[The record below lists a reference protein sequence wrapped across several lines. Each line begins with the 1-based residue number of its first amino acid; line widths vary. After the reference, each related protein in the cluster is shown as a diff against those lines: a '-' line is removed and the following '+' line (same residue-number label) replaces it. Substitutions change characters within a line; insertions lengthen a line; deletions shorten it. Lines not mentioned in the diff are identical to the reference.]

1 VRHRARPTRTPRTAL
16 RTLAT
21 AGALALTLAAC
32 DDDPGA
38 TDDTT
43 DEEAITG
50 PEDLED
56 LEDLE
61 GLDDLDELGDD
72 PFADLED
79 PNDLV
84 VDGVLSA
91 NGVVLPVPDGWRFD
105 EFAFASGY
113 ALALAPD
120 SEEQLGAEAVDPAT
134 IDQELTF
141 DGVLDANRDTVEADP
156 AVDEEIDIPGAARA
170 VQLRYLDLPSAAD
183 AAAGQPET
191 TSVLLIVAERPDGVL
206 AVFSYAAASEDFDDA
221 TAELLLTTAAF
232 DPESDPPA
240 AQTVG

>member
-1 VRHRARPTRTPRTAL
+1 MRHRARPTPTPRTAL
-16 RTLAT
+16 RVLAT
-21 AGALALTLAAC
+21 AGALALALTAC
-32 DDDPGA
+32 SDDPGPA
-38 TDDTT
+38 DDPI
-43 DEEAITG
+43 DEEAIA
-50 PEDLED
+50 E

-61 GLDDLDELGDD
+61 GLDGLDELGAD

-91 NGVVLPVPDGWRFD
+91 NGVVLPAPEGWSFD

-120 SEEQLGAEAVDPAT
+120 SEQQLGAEAVDPT
-134 IDQELTF
+134 TFDQELTF
-141 DGVLDANRDTVEADP
+141 DGVLDANRDTVEAEP

-170 VQLRYLDLPSAAD
+170 VQLRYLDLPSSPD
-183 AAAGQPET
+183 APEGQPAS
-191 TSVLLIVAERPDGVL
+191 TSVLLIVAERADGVL
-206 AVFSYAAASEDFDDA
+206 AVFTYAAASDAFDDA

-232 DPESDPPA
+232 DPNSDPPQA
-240 AQTVG
+240 PPVG